1 MMSKEENVCCV
12 RLLVLPL
19 FVHIIQKRLR
29 PTIYLR
35 LPLIYV
41 HTYQII
47 VAIKTNLFDLSKI
60 NSRHDKIVFVVALT
74 NTCKTVLV
82 CKNKNTSFGGA
93 LRSSLFQR
101 GRQKVLWACNTM
113 YRIVFNPFHG
123 IRKKDIHC

>member
-19 FVHIIQKRLR
+19 FVHRIKTRLR

-41 HTYQII
+41 HTFQIVI
-47 VAIKTNLFDLSKI
+47 AIKMNLFDLSKI
-60 NSRHDKIVFVVALT
+60 NSRHEFRYKIVFVVALT
-74 NTCKTVLV
+74 RTCKTILFIRILII
-82 CKNKNTSFGGA
+82 SFWGA

-101 GRQKVLWACNTM
+101 GN
-113 YRIVFNPFHG
+113 
-123 IRKKDIHC
+123 KKNCGLVIQCIGSSSFLFMA

>member
-19 FVHIIQKRLR
+19 FVHRIKKRLR

-101 GRQKVLWACNTM
+101 GEQKYCGLVIQCIGSSSILFMA
-113 YRIVFNPFHG
+113 
-123 IRKKDIHC
+123 

>member
-19 FVHIIQKRLR
+19 FVHRIKKRLR

-74 NTCKTVLV
+74 NTCKTVLF
-82 CKNKNTSFGGA
+82 CKNKNTSFGEP
-93 LRSSLFQR
+93 LDQ
-101 GRQKVLWACNTM
+101 ACFKGENKS
-113 YRIVFNPFHG
+113 IAG
-123 IRKKDIHC
+123 L

>member
-19 FVHIIQKRLR
+19 FVHRIKKRLR

-74 NTCKTVLV
+74 NTCKTVL
-82 CKNKNTSFGGA
+82 A
-93 LRSSLFQR
+93 
-101 GRQKVLWACNTM
+101 
-113 YRIVFNPFHG
+113 
-123 IRKKDIHC
+123 